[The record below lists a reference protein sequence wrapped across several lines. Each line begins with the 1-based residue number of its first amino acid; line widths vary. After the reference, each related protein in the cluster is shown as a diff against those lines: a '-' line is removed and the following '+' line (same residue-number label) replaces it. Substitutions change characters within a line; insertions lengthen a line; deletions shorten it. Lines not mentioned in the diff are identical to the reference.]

1 MLTVEKKDQ
10 IQCKPSKPQPQNV
23 SVYAHAFVNS
33 LSVVMKLCNAHKVMQ
48 SIKSFLRF
56 KKNWSNLNY

>member
-1 MLTVEKKDQ
+1 MQT
-10 IQCKPSKPQPQNV
+10 PKPQPQNV

-33 LSVVMKLCNAHKVMQ
+33 LSVVVKLCNAHKVMQ